1 MAERQYLDLALDDD
15 RTALTLRIVSGS
27 RELSSLRLEA
37 PELDGLIRALSR
49 GRAQLAEQ
57 VAPELD
63 GGARIADTVVDPS
76 YILGK
81 NSKKDRALLAFRHAG
96 FGWLGFQLRR
106 SVVEAMV
113 QQLDAW
119 LHEGGR

>member
-1 MAERQYLDLALDDD
+1 MAERHYLDLAVDDD
-15 RTALTLRIVSGS
+15 RAALTLRIVSGT

-37 PELDGLIRALSR
+37 PELDGLIRALGR
-49 GRAQLAEQ
+49 GRAQLVEQ
-57 VAPELD
+57 VSPELD

-76 YILGK
+76 YILGT

-96 FGWLGFQLRR
+96 FGWLGFQVRR

-119 LHEGGR
+119 LHLERR